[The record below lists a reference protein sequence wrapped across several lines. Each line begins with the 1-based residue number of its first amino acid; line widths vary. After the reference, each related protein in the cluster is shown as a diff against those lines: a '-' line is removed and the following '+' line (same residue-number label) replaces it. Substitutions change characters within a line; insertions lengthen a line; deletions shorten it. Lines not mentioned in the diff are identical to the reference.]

1 MTRTKKIIRTVTL
14 SILVIGTAA
23 YALMYSNGSLYKGQL
38 MPINSG
44 GMNLNGYKVVIETP
58 ENDNLNISYKNRI
71 RLRASVQN
79 QTGKNV
85 QNMRIKWESN
95 RDGHLGDGAEIS
107 THLSKGTHII
117 NCIATDS
124 RGNESSSTINIT
136 AKNVAPQL
144 LIQQPASFDSFAYGN
159 PIPMQVDIDDFEDHF
174 IPDVA
179 VSWKSNIDGDIGRG
193 KSLTIEKLSPGT
205 HKITVTA
212 KDSEGLETSAS
223 TTISI
228 D

>member
-1 MTRTKKIIRTVTL
+1 MTKTKKIIWTVTL

-38 MPINSG
+38 MPLNSG
-44 GMNLNGYKVVIETP
+44 GMNFNSYKVVIETP

-71 RLRASVQN
+71 KLRASV
-79 QTGKNV
+79 KNAEGEITH
-85 QNMRIKWESN
+85 NMPVKWESN
-95 RDGHLGDGAEIS
+95 RDGHLGDGAEIL
-107 THLSKGTHII
+107 THLSKGTHKIK
-117 NCIATDS
+117 CIATDS
-124 RGNESSSTINIT
+124 RGNKSSSTINIT
-136 AKNVAPQL
+136 AENVAPQL
-144 LIQQPASFDSFAYGN
+144 LIQQPNSFDSFAYGK
-159 PIPMQVDIDDFEDHF
+159 PISMQVNINDYEDHL

-179 VSWKSNIDGDIGRG
+179 VSWKSNLDGDIGRG
-193 KSLTIEKLSPGT
+193 KSLKLDSLSAGT

-228 D
+228 E